1 MNHTIDLNG
10 LIIDTDSRTITNEQ
24 GNKITLRPH
33 LLSVLCLLA
42 ENLGEPVSRE
52 DIIDVCWEG
61 ELTSPHILANVIYNL
76 RNVFTRLRRPN
87 IQITTI
93 TKFGYILS
101 VDPA

>member
-1 MNHTIDLNG
+1 MNHTIELNG

-24 GNKITLRPH
+24 RNKITLRPH
-33 LLSVLCLLA
+33 LLSVLCLLT
-42 ENLGEPVSRE
+42 ENLGDPVSRE
-52 DIIDVCWEG
+52 DIIDMCWEG

-76 RNVFTRLRRPN
+76 RNVFTRLRTPD

-101 VDPA
+101 VDPT